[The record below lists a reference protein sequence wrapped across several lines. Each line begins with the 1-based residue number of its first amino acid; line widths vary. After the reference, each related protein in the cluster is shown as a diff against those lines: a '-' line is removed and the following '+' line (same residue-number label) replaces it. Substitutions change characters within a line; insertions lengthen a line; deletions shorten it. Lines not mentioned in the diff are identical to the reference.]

1 MDNKDLNIV
10 VLGGGTG
17 QGNLLRGLKK
27 HTKSLSAIVT
37 VADDGGGSGLIR
49 AENRMLPPGDIR
61 NCLVSLSDMDPIME
75 KLMDHRFESGSL
87 KNQSFG
93 NLFLLALYEI
103 FGDFEKAVDHIS
115 GMIGVN
121 GCVIPS
127 TNEQIRLVAK
137 LDNGSVAIG
146 ESNIAPTCITEKTFI
161 KKLELI
167 PSKPGASKKAIE
179 KISEAEIIVIG
190 PGSLYTSIIANL
202 IIPEISEAI
211 IKSKAKKVFICN
223 IMSEEGET
231 DRLDSY
237 GHLEK
242 IIDHV
247 KTIKIDYMLINNKM
261 IDNVI
266 LERYD
271 KENKHP
277 VYADDEQRVKI
288 QELGVQIIED
298 NLLKVSGTGQIV
310 HDSEKVAKILLDIL

>member
-1 MDNKDLNIV
+1 MDTNRTNIV

-27 HTKSLSAIVT
+27 HTESLSAIVT

-61 NCLVSLSDMDPIME
+61 NCLVSLSNMDPIME
-75 KLMDHRFESGSL
+75 KLMSHRFESGSL

-115 GMIGVN
+115 DMIGVK
-121 GCVIPS
+121 GSVIPS
-127 TNEQIRLVAK
+127 TNEQVRLVAT
-137 LDNGSVAIG
+137 LDNGNVAIG
-146 ESNIAPTCITEKTFI
+146 ESNIAPSCITQKTFI

-167 PSKPGASKKAIE
+167 PSKPSASCKAVERI
-179 KISEAEIIVIG
+179 ADADIIVIG

-202 IIPEISEAI
+202 IIPDISEAI
-211 IKSKAKKVFICN
+211 INSRAKKVFICN

-231 DRLDSY
+231 DRFDCY

-242 IIDHV
+242 ITDHV
-247 KTIKIDYMLINNKM
+247 KNLKIDYMLINNK
-261 IDNVI
+261 IIESDI

-271 KENKHP
+271 REHKHP
-277 VYADDEQRVKI
+277 VYVDDSQRAKI
-288 QELGVQIIED
+288 RELGVQIIED
-298 NLLKVSGTGQIV
+298 NLLRVSETGQIM
-310 HDSEKVAKILLDIL
+310 HDSEKVARILLDIL

>member
-1 MDNKDLNIV
+1 MNTDKTNIV

-27 HTKSLSAIVT
+27 YAGSLSAIVT

-61 NCLVSLSDMDPIME
+61 NCLVSLSNMDPIME

-115 GMIGVN
+115 DMLGVK

-127 TNEQIRLVAK
+127 TNEQIRLVAN
-137 LDNGSVAIG
+137 LDNGTVAIG
-146 ESNIAPTCITEKTFI
+146 ESNIAPSCITEKTFI
-161 KKLELI
+161 KRLELI
-167 PSKPGASKKAIE
+167 PSKPRATKKAVE
-179 KISEAEIIVIG
+179 KISEADIIIIG

-211 IKSKAKKVFICN
+211 INSRAKKVFICN

-231 DRLDSY
+231 DRLNSY
-237 GHLEK
+237 GHIEK

-247 KTIKIDYMLINNKM
+247 KNIKIDYMLINNEM
-261 IDNVI
+261 IDLEI
-266 LERYD
+266 LKKYD

-277 VYADDEQRVKI
+277 VFADDLQREKI
-288 QELGVQIIED
+288 KELGVEIIEE
-298 NLLKVSGTGQIV
+298 NLFKISEMGQIV
-310 HDSEKVAKILLDIL
+310 HDSEKVAKILLDLL